1 MVTNPSW
8 TLAGF
13 ELGLHIKTRSDL
25 YEKVVK
31 QTKQAPKDDPA
42 GDSNE
47 EQTAEPEVTT
57 IREAIAASDSLSVAC
72 VAPGFP
78 DSAVDQLLHCK
89 MGDCSSHQ
97 VRHSKEI
104 HSMFRVDIRAP
115 GLQ

>member
-47 EQTAEPEVTT
+47 E
-57 IREAIAASDSLSVAC
+57 
-72 VAPGFP
+72 
-78 DSAVDQLLHCK
+78 
-89 MGDCSSHQ
+89 
-97 VRHSKEI
+97 
-104 HSMFRVDIRAP
+104 
-115 GLQ
+115 